1 MSDQWRDV
9 FRHSQDPATGA
20 FAITPG
26 AAAFD
31 QPTRGIHA
39 STDGNITVTMLDGQ
53 SVTFAVKAGF
63 LYPYRI
69 TKCTAATATV
79 VGVY

>member
-1 MSDQWRDV
+1 MADQWRDV
-9 FRHSQDPATGA
+9 FRHSQDPATNA
-20 FAITPG
+20 FAITAGP
-26 AAAFD
+26 ATFS

-39 STDGNITVTMLDGQ
+39 STDGDITVTFVDGA
-53 SVTFAVKAGF
+53 SVTLTVKAGF